1 MTNNKNKN
9 IKTINFAEKKK
20 EIAKKKQANIEP
32 PLIHQD
38 NRVIQ
43 YDINKMREK
52 INQKS
57 KNKSK
62 KPRKKLNVSK
72 SKIQLGFYSVIL
84 VLFVILAIYRIM
96 VVTHIIDIDKIPE
109 KFTSESIKL
118 TTDETVKYQD
128 IVESLL
134 AKKITNSD
142 TLDIVTTSV
151 HKNGDTV
158 FCSGYFTYPNEN
170 GKIHFDSVLKN
181 EKVVSLLVN
190 GYELS
195 KVKK

>member
-1 MTNNKNKN
+1 MANNKNKN

-20 EIAKKKQANIEP
+20 EIAQKKQANIEP

-57 KNKSK
+57 KNKTK

-72 SKIQLGFYSVIL
+72 SKIQFGLYSIIL
-84 VLFVILAIYRIM
+84 ALFVILAIYRIM
-96 VVTHIIDIDKIPE
+96 VVTHIVNVDSIPE
-109 KFTSESIKL
+109 KFVSEPIKL

-134 AKKITNSD
+134 AKKIPNGDS
-142 TLDIVTTSV
+142 LDIITTSV

-158 FCSGYFTYPNEN
+158 FCSGYFTYPNEKE
-170 GKIHFDSVLKN
+170 KIYFDSVLN
-181 EKVVSLLVN
+181 DNKVTSLLVN
-190 GYELS
+190 GYELGKS
-195 KVKK
+195 KK